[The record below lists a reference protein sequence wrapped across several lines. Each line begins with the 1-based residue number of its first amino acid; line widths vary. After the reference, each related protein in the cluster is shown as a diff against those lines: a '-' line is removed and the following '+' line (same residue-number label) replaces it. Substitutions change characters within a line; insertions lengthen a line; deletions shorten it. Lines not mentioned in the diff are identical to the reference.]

1 VDHFH
6 GDDDGYYLTAC
17 VMYAMIYKAS
27 PVGLSDDP
35 LLSSLPLVFD
45 EDPAFL
51 EAVAWQTVLDRY
63 AVQPP
68 RMTMTSPSSNEVTI
82 EWNGEGALEWADDPS
97 GPWTPLSRN
106 RPPPSPIR

>member
-1 VDHFH
+1 MDHFH

-68 RMTMTSPSSNEVTI
+68 RMTMTSPSSNEV
-82 EWNGEGALEWADDPS
+82 
-97 GPWTPLSRN
+97 
-106 RPPPSPIR
+106 